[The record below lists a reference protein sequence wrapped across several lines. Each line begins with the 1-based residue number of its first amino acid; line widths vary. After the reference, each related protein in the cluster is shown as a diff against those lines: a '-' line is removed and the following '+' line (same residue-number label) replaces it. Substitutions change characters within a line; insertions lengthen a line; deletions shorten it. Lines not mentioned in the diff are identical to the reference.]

1 MEEILG
7 RISDIMWGLPMII
20 VLIGT
25 HLYLTF
31 RTKFMQRHIF
41 KGVRLSFKGSS
52 SAGGDVS
59 PFGSLTIALAATLG
73 TGNIVGVA
81 TAVVIGGPGA
91 VFWMW
96 ITGVLGLATKYSEG
110 VLAVKYRVHNADG
123 SYSGG
128 PMYTLD
134 RGLKVKWL
142 AVLFAIFTV
151 LASFGIGNTVQSNS
165 IATLLSASYSLPT
178 WVTGLILTFLTA
190 LVIIG
195 GIRSIARV
203 CVFFVPIFA
212 GLYILGGLYIL
223 AVGYET
229 LPHTISLIFSSAF
242 TGHAAVGGF
251 VGAALMQTMRI
262 GIARGLF
269 SNESGMGS
277 APIVAAV
284 AKTPN
289 PVQQGLVSAS
299 GTFWDT
305 VVVCALT
312 GLIVVNSGEWT
323 SGYDGAVLTRVAFE
337 QIPVIG
343 PFIVEFGLLSFV
355 FSTIIGW
362 YCYGEKS
369 ISYLLGPKVVMAY
382 KIVWVALVYVGATVS
397 LKAVWSFADIANG
410 LMVLPNVVA
419 LWGLTKIISKETD
432 KYLGEK
438 GNLNNI
444 DEDIQ

>member
-1 MEEILG
+1 MEEILV
-7 RISDIMWGLPMII
+7 RISDIMWGLPMIL

-41 KGVRLSFKGSS
+41 KGVMLPFKGSS
-52 SAGGDVS
+52 TAGGDVS
-59 PFGSLTIALAATLG
+59 PFGALTIALAATLG

-81 TAVVIGGPGA
+81 TAVAIGGPGA

-110 VLAVKYRVHNADG
+110 LLAVKYRVRNSDG

-128 PMYTLD
+128 PMYTLE
-134 RGLKVKWL
+134 RGLKLKWL
-142 AVLFAIFTV
+142 AVLFAVFTV

-203 CVFFVPIFA
+203 CVYFVPIFA
-212 GLYILGGLYIL
+212 GLYILGALYIL
-223 AVGYET
+223 AIGYET
-229 LPHTISLIFSSAF
+229 LPHTISLIVSSAF

-251 VGAALMQTMRI
+251 LGAALMQTMRI

-289 PVQQGLVSAS
+289 SVQQGLVSAS

-305 VVVCALT
+305 IVVCAIT
-312 GLIVVNSGEWT
+312 GLIVVNSGEWA
-323 SGYDGAVLTRVAFE
+323 SGYDGSVLTRVAFE
-337 QIPVIG
+337 KIPVVG
-343 PFIVEFGLLSFV
+343 PFVVEFGLLTFV

-369 ISYLLGPKVVMAY
+369 ISYLLGPKVVLAY
-382 KIVWVALVYVGATVS
+382 KIAWVALVYVGATVS

-432 KYLGEK
+432 KYLGNK
-438 GNLNNI
+438 CNLNNI